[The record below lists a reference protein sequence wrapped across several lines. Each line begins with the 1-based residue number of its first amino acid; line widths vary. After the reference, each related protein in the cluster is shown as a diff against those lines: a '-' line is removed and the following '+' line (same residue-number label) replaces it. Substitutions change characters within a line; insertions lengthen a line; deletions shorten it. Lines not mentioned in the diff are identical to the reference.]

1 MEKLETLGRHLKSF
15 LSISINGWLDGI
27 EGSEQK
33 EITVDLADDFEPILM
48 RNTTK
53 NVFGEDI
60 STTKID
66 YEYLEKD
73 GSVRKDDISIGKSIF
88 SNVNGIT
95 N

>member
-1 MEKLETLGRHLKSF
+1 MEKLETLGKHLKSF

-60 STTKID
+60 METKID
-66 YEYLEKD
+66 HEYEDKD
-73 GSVRKDDISIGKSIF
+73 GSIRMGDISIGKAVF
-88 SNVNGIT
+88 ANVNGIT
-95 N
+95 R